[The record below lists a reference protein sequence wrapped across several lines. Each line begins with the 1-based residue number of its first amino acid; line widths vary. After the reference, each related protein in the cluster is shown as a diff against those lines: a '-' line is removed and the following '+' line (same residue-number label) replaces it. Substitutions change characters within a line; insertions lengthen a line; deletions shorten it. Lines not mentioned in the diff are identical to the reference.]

1 MPNSLTDLAEALA
14 NPIKYQ
20 SELERRAKQLAI
32 LYDEQE
38 AEAENAGDADDA
50 QSLAGGGSTPECAS
64 PSSVK
69 STIEYLKRTGSAAKP
84 GVSFL
89 YSFPSLFFVTLF
101 CDDDLIGCVSGFKRW
116 VAHNWTP
123 KNRQQ

>member
-1 MPNSLTDLAEALA
+1 VLPIVGLCPGYRHIPLFNESGQPLHLPCLFVHITVGDYVPNSLTDLAEALA

-38 AEAENAGDADDA
+38 AEAENAGEDDT

-84 GVSFL
+84 GV
-89 YSFPSLFFVTLF
+89 
-101 CDDDLIGCVSGFKRW
+101 
-116 VAHNWTP
+116 
-123 KNRQQ
+123 RQIY

>member
-1 MPNSLTDLAEALA
+1 MT
-14 NPIKYQ
+14 
-20 SELERRAKQLAI
+20 RAKQLAI

-38 AEAENAGDADDA
+38 AEAENAGDAEDA

-89 YSFPSLFFVTLF
+89 YLFPSTFFLL
-101 CDDDLIGCVSGFKRW
+101 LILENLHF
-116 VAHNWTP
+116 
-123 KNRQQ
+123 